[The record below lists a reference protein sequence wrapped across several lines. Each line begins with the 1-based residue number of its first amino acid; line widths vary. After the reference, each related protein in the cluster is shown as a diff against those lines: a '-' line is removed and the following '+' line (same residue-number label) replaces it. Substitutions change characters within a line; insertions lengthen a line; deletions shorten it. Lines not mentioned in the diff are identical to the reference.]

1 LRDPATV
8 IVDLAMGG
16 SPHIPTL
23 RTLVVDDDRLM
34 VEVVSIVLRDLGLQH
49 VDVATDGAS
58 ALERLSASSFDLLV
72 CDLNMP
78 EMDGARLLAHVAA
91 LPARP
96 SIILFSGEDPRI
108 LETARQFAEAKALT
122 ILGTLSKPVTHARIF
137 PLLEAWRPAAEAR
150 ASLSMSQL
158 DSHGLCAGLA
168 NGAIALA
175 YQPKVDV
182 RDERTIGAEAL
193 LRWGDPQGGIVSP
206 EHVVRVAEECGL
218 IDDITL
224 RVLALAV
231 QDRAML
237 LAAGVDL
244 PVACNVSMH
253 NLREIDIVDRMHAIV
268 VDSGD
273 EPTRYTL
280 EVTETHL
287 IDDLAS
293 VLEAL
298 IRLRLRGFRIAIDDY
313 GTGAATMQFLTQL
326 PSSELKIDRRF
337 VVEASRND
345 AGRALLRSAIAL
357 GNALD
362 QVVVAEGVE
371 TAEDVRMLRELGC
384 RYAQGYHFARPMP
397 AGALAT
403 WMSQHH

>member
-1 LRDPATV
+1 
-8 IVDLAMGG
+8 MGG

-23 RTLVVDDDRLM
+23 RVLVVDDDRLM
-34 VEVVSIVLRDLGLQH
+34 VEVVSIVLRDLGLRD
-49 VDVATDGAS
+49 VDVATDGAT
-58 ALERLSASSFDLLV
+58 ALNRLTASPFDLLV

-122 ILGTLSKPVTHARIF
+122 ILGTLSKPVTHGGIF
-137 PLLEAWRPAAEAR
+137 PLLEAWRPPAEAR
-150 ASLSMSQL
+150 AALSPSQL

-182 RDERTIGAEAL
+182 LDERAVGAEAL
-193 LRWGDPQGGIVSP
+193 LRWHDPQVGAVSP
-206 EHVVRVAEECGL
+206 EDVVRVAESCGL
-218 IDDITL
+218 IDDMTL
-224 RVLALAV
+224 RVFALAV
-231 QDRAML
+231 GDRATL
-237 LAAGVDL
+237 LRAGIDL

-253 NLREIDIVDRMHAIV
+253 NLRDIDIVDRMHAIV
-268 VDSGD
+268 VEAGD
-273 EPTRYTL
+273 DPARFTL

-313 GTGAATMQFLTQL
+313 GTGAATMQFLMQL

-337 VVEASRND
+337 VVAASRND
-345 AGRALLRSAIAL
+345 AGRTLLRSAIAL
-357 GNALD
+357 GDALHQD
-362 QVVVAEGVE
+362 VVAEGVE
-371 TAEDVRMLRELGC
+371 TADDARMLRELGC
-384 RYAQGYHFARPMP
+384 RYAQGYHYARPMP
-397 AGALAT
+397 AGALAS
-403 WMSQHH
+403 WMSGRH